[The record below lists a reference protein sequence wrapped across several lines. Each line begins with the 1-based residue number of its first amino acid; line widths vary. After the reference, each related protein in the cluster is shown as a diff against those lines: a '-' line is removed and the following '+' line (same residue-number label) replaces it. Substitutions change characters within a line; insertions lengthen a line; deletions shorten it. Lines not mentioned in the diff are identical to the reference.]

1 MDNLTPLAP
10 SLLRRYLPV
19 LVGAAVLLPHALYF
33 NFVNDDAYISF
44 RYARNLA
51 EHGELV
57 FNLGERVEGY
67 TNFLWTILLA
77 LGMKLHIAPELSSRV
92 LGFLFGVGGLAVVT
106 RLSLRLD
113 NEQPRPGHFIAPLAL
128 AATSAYACWTMGGL
142 ETQLFTFLF
151 LLGAE
156 RYLHETLRFAG
167 FQSAIFFGL
176 ASLTRPEG
184 PMFFALAAVFRFGHN
199 LLSQKRLRPNRDELL
214 WLVLFAA
221 IFGPYMLWRI
231 SYYGHPFPNTYY
243 VKASGN
249 ALGAFKMGLYYLRR
263 FAEDHTLWFWVPFIF
278 AGWPRPGN
286 THRRLLFEWS
296 LLVTVVFCL
305 YVAKVGGDFMGLY
318 RFVLPLIP
326 LGAILVQEAARNLA
340 VRLSPVV
347 PRAALAAAG
356 VVLFAG
362 HAIGSLH
369 TSHQAVTI
377 IGADNGIDTPGY
389 LKFYAD
395 ERVPIGKWFGQY
407 ARPDDL
413 MTLGGAGVIAYY
425 SMIPG
430 YDVFGLVDETIAHD
444 PTMTRGERPGHQKWG
459 SDDYMVSRRPTLITH
474 YYRIHETY
482 APDVEYWRARGY
494 EWVTATIPGL
504 ADPPLYSFLKR
515 VDRSFGPLPASADGD
530 PKRP

>member
-1 MDNLTPLAP
+1 MNNLTTQART
-10 SLLRRYLPV
+10 SLKRYLPV
-19 LVGAAVLLPHALYF
+19 LLGACVLIPHALYF
-33 NFVNDDAYISF
+33 DFLTDDAYISF

-77 LGMKLHIAPELSSRV
+77 LGMKLGVGPEISSRV
-92 LGFLFGVGGLAVVT
+92 LGVVFGVGGLAVVT

-113 NEQPRPGHFIAPLAL
+113 DEQPRPGHFIAPVAL
-128 AATSAYACWTMGGL
+128 AATSAYACWTTGGL

-151 LLGAE
+151 LLGTE

-167 FQSAIFFGL
+167 FQSSFYFGL

-184 PMFFALAAVFRFGHN
+184 PMFFCLAAAFRFGHN
-199 LLSQKRLRPNRDELL
+199 LFSQKRWRPTRDEWL
-214 WLVLFAA
+214 WLA
-221 IFGPYMLWRI
+221 IFTAIFVPYVLWRI

-249 ALGAFKMGLYYLRR
+249 ATGSLKMGLYYLRR
-263 FAEDHTLWFWVPFIF
+263 FAEDHTLWFWVPFIV
-278 AGWPRPGN
+278 AGWPRAGN

-296 LLVTVVFCL
+296 LLVAVVFCL

-340 VRLSPVV
+340 GRLTPLV
-347 PRAALAAAG
+347 PRAALA
-356 VVLFAG
+356 VVGLTLFAG
-362 HAIGSLH
+362 HVIGSMH
-369 TSHQAVTI
+369 TSHQAATL

-395 ERVPIGKWFGQY
+395 ERVPIGRWFGQH

-444 PTMTRGERPGHQKWG
+444 ATMTHGARPGHQKWG
-459 SDDYMVSRRPTLITH
+459 TDAYMVSRRPTLITH
-474 YYRIHETY
+474 YYRIHENH
-482 APDVEYWRARGY
+482 APDPDYWRQLGY
-494 EWVTATIPGL
+494 AWVTATIPGL

-515 VDRSFGPLPASADGD
+515 VDRSFGPLPASADGNSQ
-530 PKRP
+530 RP